1 MDPLSKED
9 AKYIKNI
16 INLYFKF
23 IPILISKT
31 TIAIYQVSVKICT
44 YTSVISNVLI
54 RVNRLLTFNF
64 FLWVYVL
71 YTHNPFLTFN
81 LKLKMQ
87 RKLMSIIS

>member
-64 FLWVYVL
+64 FFKIVTLS
-71 YTHNPFLTFN
+71 
-81 LKLKMQ
+81 
-87 RKLMSIIS
+87 LMISYSK

>member
-31 TIAIYQVSVKICT
+31 TIAIYQASVKICT

-64 FLWVYVL
+64 FFKIVTLS
-71 YTHNPFLTFN
+71 
-81 LKLKMQ
+81 
-87 RKLMSIIS
+87 LMISYSK